1 MIAIVAYG
9 AGNISSVRNA
19 LQKLGVESKATCDPQ
34 EILAAE
40 RVILP
45 GVGSFG
51 FLMQSLRKKGLDKAI
66 MQSIRKGTP
75 FLGICLGM
83 QALFE
88 ESEESPGVAGLGVFG
103 GKVVRF
109 RKGKVPQIGWNE
121 VVPSGRSIGNLRNE
135 KGNSAMFDNGYA
147 YFVNS
152 YYCAPADSSIVAATT
167 DYYGDFASAVQK
179 GNITAVQFHPEKSG
193 DWGLGFLKRWAG
205 C

>member
-1 MIAIVAYG
+1 MIAIVDYG
-9 AGNISSVRNA
+9 AGNLSSVRNA
-19 LQKLGVESKATCDPQ
+19 LQKLGIKSKATCDPA
-34 EILAAE
+34 EVLAAD

-51 FLMQSLRKKGLDKAI
+51 FLMQSLRQKSLDAALV
-66 MQSIRKGTP
+66 QSINQGTP

-88 ESEESPGVAGLGVFG
+88 ESEESAGVAGLGVFK

-109 RKGKVPQIGWNE
+109 SQGKVPQIGWNE
-121 VVPSGRSIGNLRNE
+121 VVPKAGGEGLLRE
-135 KGNSAMFDNGYA
+135 GFA

-152 YYCAPADSSIVAATT
+152 YYCAPADHSIVAATT
-167 DYYGDFASAVQK
+167 DYYGEFACAVQK
-179 GNITAVQFHPEKSG
+179 KNITAVQFHPEKSG
-193 DWGLGFLKRWAG
+193 DWGLSMLERWVE